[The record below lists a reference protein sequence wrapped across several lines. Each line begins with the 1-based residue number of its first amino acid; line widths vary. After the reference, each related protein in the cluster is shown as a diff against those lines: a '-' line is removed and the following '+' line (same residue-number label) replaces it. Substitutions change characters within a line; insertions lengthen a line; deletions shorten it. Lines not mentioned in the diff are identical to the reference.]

1 MKRWIIV
8 LLIALALILLL
19 SPGIVGRLAEK
30 SVDENLAWV
39 DDENDDVVIESER
52 FDRGWFSSE
61 GRHRVSLREGA
72 ASSLLGF
79 SVDPTG
85 GQAVALIIDTH
96 FDHGLV
102 PVTSMG
108 REEGTLL
115 PSLASTV
122 STLQIDRGDGELVD
136 LPGTV
141 YSVIGLGGESTFRY
155 LMESG
160 EQVAGNTS
168 TAWSGADLTIAAS
181 PDHRVLSL
189 VGSVLPLSVE
199 TYGVTTR
206 VGGLN
211 VDLEQD
217 RSRYR
222 FGIGS
227 LELDVDSVS
236 VHSSGTQ
243 DSGFSRLEL
252 KTDSELED
260 NRVSGNGTLKLTE
273 LFVPNAGTF
282 DVSADIELDDIDAGA
297 LVAIGTALRNSNR
310 GGYAPGLE
318 AALPSIASQL
328 EMLAARGGHFAI
340 NSFDVRLPQGNWQS
354 SLSLEWPASDPDEPF
369 VLPSFLLRLDAS
381 ADLRVSRAVYN
392 DIVQAMPDANYLL
405 AAGFLQASG
414 DELTMTANFSGGL
427 LTVNGAPMPIPLG
440 Q

>member
-1 MKRWIIV
+1 
-8 LLIALALILLL
+8 
-19 SPGIVGRLAEK
+19 
-30 SVDENLAWV
+30 
-39 DDENDDVVIESER
+39 
-52 FDRGWFSSE
+52 
-61 GRHRVSLREGA
+61 
-72 ASSLLGF
+72 
-79 SVDPTG
+79 
-85 GQAVALIIDTH
+85 
-96 FDHGLV
+96 
-102 PVTSMG
+102 
-108 REEGTLL
+108 
-115 PSLASTV
+115 
-122 STLQIDRGDGELVD
+122 
-136 LPGTV
+136 
-141 YSVIGLGGESTFRY
+141 
-155 LMESG
+155 
-160 EQVAGNTS
+160 
-168 TAWSGADLTIAAS
+168 
-181 PDHRVLSL
+181 
-189 VGSVLPLSVE
+189 
-199 TYGVTTR
+199 
-206 VGGLN
+206 
-211 VDLEQD
+211 
-217 RSRYR
+217 
-222 FGIGS
+222 
-227 LELDVDSVS
+227 
-236 VHSSGTQ
+236 
-243 DSGFSRLEL
+243 L